1 MTTPPILRKHPIPSN
16 GPCRVLFRTLQ
27 CWVWL
32 LGCIAWTQ
40 RAELPP
46 ELQSRVQLKNA
57 HVDLRVLY
65 SPTAETNQLSLVI
78 RDEDLRLNH
87 EATNA
92 ILMAPLSA
100 QVFLPPGFDAFGTEG
115 DPLWILPQSQNPEL
129 LYLGISAEGIG
140 GGTFTGPITL
150 RLVSVE
156 GPGSFF
162 LWQFDSFSGLNMAMN
177 SRDGISEADTVQL
190 FTGSH
195 AHFNWGFGAKGLH
208 SITFQASARRP
219 GETND
224 VVSLPT
230 AVLFAVEPL
239 PDLPP
244 PTAWEQW
251 RANQWPG
258 VTDPAVVGPGADPDL
273 DGFPNLIEFFCVT
286 EPKSAASR
294 PHLKLT
300 ITQNPADG
308 SIVGSQ
314 LSVLGRNDLAALL
327 DVWVETSDS
336 LNWSTA
342 TRLNFSA
349 PKPTENPALA
359 EWIAI
364 DSTPVG
370 NPAPRIYRIA
380 ARLK

>member
-1 MTTPPILRKHPIPSN
+1 MTTPPILHAPPITSDGPS
-16 GPCRVLFRTLQ
+16 RILFRTFQ

-32 LGCIAWTQ
+32 LSCIAWTQ

-46 ELQSRVQLKNA
+46 DLQSRVQLKNE

-65 SPTAETNQLSLVI
+65 TPTAETNQLRLVI
-78 RDEDLRLNH
+78 RDEDQRLNH
-87 EATNA
+87 DATNA
-92 ILMAPLSA
+92 ILMVPLSA

-140 GGTFTGPITL
+140 GGNFTGPITL
-150 RLVSVE
+150 RLLSVD

-162 LWQFDSFSGLNMAMN
+162 LWQFDSFSGLNMVMN
-177 SRDGISEADTVQL
+177 SRDGISETDTVPL

-195 AHFNWGFGAKGLH
+195 SHYNWGFGSKGLH
-208 SITFQASARRP
+208 SIIVQASARRP

-224 VVSLPT
+224 IVSLPT
-230 AVLFAVEPL
+230 AFLFAVEPL

-251 RANQWPG
+251 QASQWPG
-258 VTDPAVVGPGADPDL
+258 VTDLAVIGPGADPDL
-273 DGFPNLIEFFCVT
+273 DGFPNLIEFFCAT
-286 EPKSAASR
+286 EPKNAASR
-294 PHLKLT
+294 PKLDLST
-300 ITQNPADG
+300 TQNAADG
-308 SIVGSQ
+308 NIVRSQ
-314 LSVLGRNDLAALL
+314 LSVIGRNDVAAQLE
-327 DVWVETSDS
+327 VWVETSDS
-336 LNWSTA
+336 LNWSAA
-342 TRLNFSA
+342 TPLSFSA

-364 DSTPVG
+364 DSTPAG
-370 NPAPRIYRIA
+370 NSTPRIYRIA